1 MSVYVSQCVSLYL
14 SVCLCLSVHVC
25 MCLSVRVFVCVCVAA
40 HTRAHLQILTTG
52 RGGNGGGEGGG
63 GQGWGGPRCAWA
75 EMRVWAATT
84 KASGEVPQGLQQEG
98 LGQT

>member
-52 RGGNGGGEGGG
+52 RGGDGGG
-63 GQGWGGPRCAWA
+63 GGGRRA